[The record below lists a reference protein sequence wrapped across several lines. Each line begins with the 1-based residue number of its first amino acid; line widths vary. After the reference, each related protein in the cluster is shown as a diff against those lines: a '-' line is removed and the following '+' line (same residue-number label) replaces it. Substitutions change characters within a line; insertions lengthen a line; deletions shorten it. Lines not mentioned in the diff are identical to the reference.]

1 MACFEDLRLSHR
13 LFMQSYRYRSAD
25 WSPGARLTKPLQD
38 ATLAL
43 ITTAGLHLPTQPPF
57 GFKVRGG
64 DFSFREIPND
74 VDVTDLQISHRSSA
88 FDRSGALQDRNVVFP
103 LDRLRELVEQHEL
116 GALNHRHFSFMGSIT
131 APGRLIAISAPA
143 LADMLRRDSVDAVLL
158 VPA

>member
-1 MACFEDLRLSHR
+1 MARFEDLRLSHR

-25 WSPGARLTKPLQD
+25 WSPGARLTRPLED

-57 GFKVRGG
+57 DFKVRGG
-64 DFSFREIPND
+64 DFSFREIPHD
-74 VDVTDLQISHRSSA
+74 VDVAALEISHRSSA
-88 FDRSGALQDRNVVFP
+88 FDREGALQDRNVVFP

-116 GALNHRHFSFMGSIT
+116 GPLNQRHFSFMGSIT